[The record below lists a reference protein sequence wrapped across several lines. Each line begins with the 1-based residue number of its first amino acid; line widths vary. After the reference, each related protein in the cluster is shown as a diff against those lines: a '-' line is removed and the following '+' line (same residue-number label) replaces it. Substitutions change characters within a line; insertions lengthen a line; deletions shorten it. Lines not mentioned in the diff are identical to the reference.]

1 MGLTSLTHGS
11 LGQLC
16 AVGIPKSFQ
25 FLSKASDCSIENSW
39 MKKSLIS
46 FGFIVDPAT
55 RGVESSESSDDD
67 AGRLGS
73 KSFRAVSQN
82 VPGS

>member
-46 FGFIVDPAT
+46 FGFIVPGRCNSDK
-55 RGVESSESSDDD
+55 ESRNKE
-67 AGRLGS
+67 G
-73 KSFRAVSQN
+73 
-82 VPGS
+82 